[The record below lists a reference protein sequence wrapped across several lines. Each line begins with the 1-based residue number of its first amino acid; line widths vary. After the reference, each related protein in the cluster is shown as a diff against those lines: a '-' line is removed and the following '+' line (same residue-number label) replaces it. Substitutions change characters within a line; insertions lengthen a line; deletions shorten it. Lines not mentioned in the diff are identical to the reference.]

1 MTQLQAGAS
10 APRIWTTTILFSLT
24 FLGAI
29 TLVPWYGITV
39 GFSTAAWGWFA
50 AFLMLTGLS
59 ITAGYHRLWSHRC
72 YDAHWSVRLLFMIFG
87 SMALQNS
94 ILIWSSGHRVH
105 HRYVDD
111 NDRDPY
117 SAGRGFWFS
126 HIGWM
131 LREYPSGKV
140 DFSNVRD
147 LERDPIVMFQHRHYV
162 PLVLATNIGLPL
174 AVGWMSG
181 DVIGTFLLA
190 GLARLVINHHA
201 TFFINSL
208 AHAWGTQ
215 PYTDANTARDNPV
228 LAFLTY
234 GEGYHNFHHIY
245 AHDYRNGVRWWQWD
259 PTKWLIRGLAGLGLA
274 SRLKRVP
281 DVTIQR
287 ARLTMQFKRLEQKL
301 ERTHGAAPRL
311 DLDRMRTQL
320 RQEYETFM
328 KLVEEWTAARDEWY
342 AKTRKRLADR
352 FSDSAFRRHTRAVV
366 RQLRSQH
373 RRLRQ
378 LDAQLA

>member
-1 MTQLQAGAS
+1 
-10 APRIWTTTILFSLT
+10 
-24 FLGAI
+24 
-29 TLVPWYGITV
+29 
-39 GFSTAAWGWFA
+39 
-50 AFLMLTGLS
+50 
-59 ITAGYHRLWSHRC
+59 
-72 YDAHWSVRLLFMIFG
+72 
-87 SMALQNS
+87 
-94 ILIWSSGHRVH
+94 
-105 HRYVDD
+105 
-111 NDRDPY
+111 
-117 SAGRGFWFS
+117 
-126 HIGWM
+126 M

-162 PLVLATNIGLPL
+162 PLVLVTNIGLPL

-181 DVIGTFLLA
+181 DVLGTFLLA

-215 PYTDANTARDNPV
+215 PYTDANSARDNPV

-301 ERTHGAAPRL
+301 ERTHAAAPRL
-311 DLDRMRTQL
+311 DLDRLRGQL
-320 RQEYETFM
+320 RQEYATFL

-342 AKTRKRLADR
+342 AKARKRLADR
-352 FSDSAFRRHTRAVV
+352 FGDSAFRRQTRAVV